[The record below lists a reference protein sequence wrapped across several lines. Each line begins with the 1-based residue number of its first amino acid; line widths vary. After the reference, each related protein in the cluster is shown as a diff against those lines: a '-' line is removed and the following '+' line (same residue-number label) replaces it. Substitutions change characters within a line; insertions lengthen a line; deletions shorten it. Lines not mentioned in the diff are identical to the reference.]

1 MIEHVCVCILI
12 YIYILHTIYSVLAY
26 NMNDKTAESL
36 AAAVAL
42 SHHDEDARKNTRCYT
57 NANGP
62 VSSSEI
68 SKRTTYLHNVHMCI
82 IS

>member
-1 MIEHVCVCILI
+1 
-12 YIYILHTIYSVLAY
+12 
-26 NMNDKTAESL
+26 MNDKTAESL